1 MNTYSY
7 NEINN
12 KAELEKPLMNFKRI
26 WYRVIRYWYFIVISV
41 VVSLVMAFVYNRYS
55 SKIYVVSA
63 SIIIK
68 ESEEAG
74 QTAELLY
81 NNPLINAYRNFLN
94 EPYII
99 KSYPLLQEVVDSL
112 GITVALFKE
121 GNIKTSELYKSVPIK
136 VSGNKIGDN
145 YLNGNYEFHIIDSK
159 HFTLAYLGEKKDD
172 SVTINKQESY
182 LGTFNKSLELEGY
195 KILINKNGDLDD
207 YYNESLI
214 LSFRDGYEL
223 AVEYSNKL
231 TIEWAEEG
239 ASVVN
244 MSIKGNIAQKERD
257 FLEQLIENYAFRDL
271 TNKKEAAFNSKVFID
286 KQLKYISD
294 SLLLV
299 EMQLERFKNKNSQVD
314 LGDEAKRILYKLDDL
329 EKSRV
334 AFTVKENYYQYLNNY
349 LKDENSLE
357 QIVLPTTVGLD
368 DPVIIGLISKMT
380 DLQLQAKILEKN
392 SNSENPLAIRLM
404 DEIKDLRIAILQSI
418 KNLRATDNIAI
429 TQINK
434 ELHLLEWQLND
445 LPKEERQ
452 LVTIERT
459 YHLGENLYVF
469 LTQKRTEA
477 AISEASTT
485 SDIMVVNPPSKLS
498 NIIWPKFK
506 LNYLLAI
513 AFGLLIP
520 FSFFLLKELFNN
532 KVQSRED
539 LELYTEAPIIGAIG
553 HNSDPQ
559 RMVVSNNP
567 KSGIAEAFRSLRSNL
582 NYFVKRDKFV
592 LMITSSI
599 SGEGKSFTALNLA
612 NVLAISGKKTLLLGA
627 DMRKPR
633 LFEEMGLSNS
643 VGLSSILTE
652 QIQIK
657 TAIQSSSVENLY
669 VITSGPIPPNP
680 GELLLRNEF
689 KLLIDK
695 LKNEFEVILIDT
707 PPIGIVAD
715 ALEVAPLVDHTI
727 FITRQNFTPKEAI
740 VSLQY
745 HLDQG
750 KLVNI
755 SVVFND
761 IYKSGLGYGYGY
773 GYGYG
778 RNDKGEY
785 YS

>member
-244 MSIKGNIAQKERD
+244 MSIKGNIAQK
-257 FLEQLIENYAFRDL
+257 
-271 TNKKEAAFNSKVFID
+271 KE
-286 KQLKYISD
+286 
-294 SLLLV
+294 
-299 EMQLERFKNKNSQVD
+299 
-314 LGDEAKRILYKLDDL
+314 
-329 EKSRV
+329 
-334 AFTVKENYYQYLNNY
+334 
-349 LKDENSLE
+349 
-357 QIVLPTTVGLD
+357 
-368 DPVIIGLISKMT
+368 
-380 DLQLQAKILEKN
+380 
-392 SNSENPLAIRLM
+392 
-404 DEIKDLRIAILQSI
+404 
-418 KNLRATDNIAI
+418 
-429 TQINK
+429 
-434 ELHLLEWQLND
+434 
-445 LPKEERQ
+445 
-452 LVTIERT
+452 
-459 YHLGENLYVF
+459 
-469 LTQKRTEA
+469 
-477 AISEASTT
+477 
-485 SDIMVVNPPSKLS
+485 
-498 NIIWPKFK
+498 
-506 LNYLLAI
+506 
-513 AFGLLIP
+513 
-520 FSFFLLKELFNN
+520 
-532 KVQSRED
+532 
-539 LELYTEAPIIGAIG
+539 
-553 HNSDPQ
+553 
-559 RMVVSNNP
+559 
-567 KSGIAEAFRSLRSNL
+567 
-582 NYFVKRDKFV
+582 
-592 LMITSSI
+592 
-599 SGEGKSFTALNLA
+599 
-612 NVLAISGKKTLLLGA
+612 
-627 DMRKPR
+627 
-633 LFEEMGLSNS
+633 
-643 VGLSSILTE
+643 
-652 QIQIK
+652 
-657 TAIQSSSVENLY
+657 
-669 VITSGPIPPNP
+669 
-680 GELLLRNEF
+680 
-689 KLLIDK
+689 
-695 LKNEFEVILIDT
+695 
-707 PPIGIVAD
+707 
-715 ALEVAPLVDHTI
+715 I
-727 FITRQNFTPKEAI
+727 F
-740 VSLQY
+740 
-745 HLDQG
+745 
-750 KLVNI
+750 
-755 SVVFND
+755 
-761 IYKSGLGYGYGY
+761 
-773 GYGYG
+773 
-778 RNDKGEY
+778 
-785 YS
+785 